1 MKKKWTKTW
10 ALLLALTMAGSLLM
24 ACQSSKGGSDA
35 AAGDTAQGAD
45 ASQDGQDAQTE
56 DTGAQVDPY
65 GPVSEPVTL
74 HIGRSEDTNASYLE
88 GQDSSNNYIVNHISE
103 QLGVEFVYDF
113 SVASDTY

>member
-35 AAGDTAQGAD
+35 AAGDTAKDNAADTAQGAD

-74 HIGRSEDTNASYLE
+74 HIQRILPGGT
-88 GQDSSNNYIVNHISE
+88 GFFQ
-103 QLGVEFVYDF
+103 QLHSKPYQRAAWCGICI
-113 SVASDTY
+113 

>member
-35 AAGDTAQGAD
+35 AAGDTAKDNAADTAQGAD

-88 GQDSSNNYIVNHISE
+88 GQDSSNNYI
-103 QLGVEFVYDF
+103 DRK
-113 SVASDTY
+113 SVV